1 MKRIGQLLT
10 VVVCVAVGVYIG
22 SYLNL
27 KANGLVDPNMPGTAN
42 DPLVTKSYVDQ
53 AIRNA
58 AGGLTPGTGAGA
70 AQSGMNVIQ
79 LQPGQR
85 LMAGEGAEF
94 VVRVGKAVAF
104 SSDTNGIPDLTGGQD
119 LASGTAIPLNHLLWF
134 PREGRGIQP
143 AAAESNTIF
152 VMVRG
157 PFSHWDKD
165 GSLVKY

>member
-10 VVVCVAVGVYIG
+10 IVVCVAIGVYIG
-22 SYLNL
+22 SNINI

-58 AGGLTPGTGAGA
+58 GGGAAPGTGG
-70 AQSGMNVIQ
+70 AQSGINVIQ
-79 LQPGQR
+79 LTPGQR

-104 SSDTNGIPDLTGGQD
+104 SSDANGIPDLTGGQD
-119 LASGTAIPLNHLLWF
+119 LANGTAIPLNHLLWF

-143 AAAESNTIF
+143 AANESNTVY

>member
-10 VVVCVAVGVYIG
+10 VVVCVALGVYIG
-22 SYLNL
+22 SHLNL
-27 KANGLVDPNMPGTAN
+27 NANGLVDPNMPGTAN

-58 AGGLTPGTGAGA
+58 AGGAPGTGT

-79 LQPGQR
+79 LTPGQR

-143 AAAESNTIF
+143 AATESNTIF

-157 PFSHWDKD
+157 PYSHWDKD
-165 GSLVKY
+165 GSLVKH